1 MGCGTSKLKGDPFD
15 SINSSTYP
23 PVPRDKDKI
32 ERYRESKPLI
42 YNADIPKTAKETPAA
57 KKMKL
62 PALPRQSSEED
73 KLASSGI
80 TSVPQQNP
88 ATHSSSSGTHVP
100 QKEALHNSS
109 NKLST
114 LRQRWKERRGVPE
127 PRDPVTGRG
136 LHTGLTPEEIK
147 KLVES
152 TRGAGGFGFGSG
164 GFGESYMG
172 ARYIANEPLMA
183 ARVRPEELEAL
194 KNWQNQSQMQGRAH
208 AEKVRGQKS
217 Q

>member
-15 SINSSTYP
+15 SINSPTYP
-23 PVPRDKDKI
+23 PAPRDKDKI

-42 YNADIPKTAKETPAA
+42 YDADIPKTAKEAPAA

-62 PALPRQSSEED
+62 PALPRQSSEKD

-80 TSVPQQNP
+80 TSIPQQNP
-88 ATHSSSSGTHVP
+88 AAHSSSSDTYASR
-100 QKEALHNSS
+100 KEALHNSS

-136 LHTGLTPEEIK
+136 LHTGLTLEEIK

-152 TRGAGGFGFGSG
+152 TRGAGEFGFGSG
-164 GFGESYMG
+164 GFGESYME
-172 ARYIANEPLMA
+172 ARHIANEPLRA

-194 KNWQNQSQMQGRAH
+194 KNWQNQS
-208 AEKVRGQKS
+208 
-217 Q
+217 

>member
-1 MGCGTSKLKGDPFD
+1 MGCGTSKLKGDSFD
-15 SINSSTYP
+15 GINASTYP
-23 PVPRDKDKI
+23 PAPRDKDGI
-32 ERYRESKPLI
+32 EKYRESKPLI
-42 YNADIPKTAKETPAA
+42 YDADIPKTTKEAPAA
-57 KKMKL
+57 KKMNL
-62 PALPRQSSEED
+62 PAFSCQSSEKD
-73 KLASSGI
+73 KLASSNMASI
-80 TSVPQQNP
+80 PQQNP
-88 ATHSSSSGTHVP
+88 AAHPSSSDIYVP
-100 QKEALHNSS
+100 RKEALHNTP

-164 GFGESYMG
+164 EFGESYME
-172 ARYIANEPLMA
+172 ARYIANEPLRA

-194 KNWQNQSQMQGRAH
+194 KNWQSQSQMQGRAH
-208 AEKVRGQKS
+208 AEEIRR
-217 Q
+217 